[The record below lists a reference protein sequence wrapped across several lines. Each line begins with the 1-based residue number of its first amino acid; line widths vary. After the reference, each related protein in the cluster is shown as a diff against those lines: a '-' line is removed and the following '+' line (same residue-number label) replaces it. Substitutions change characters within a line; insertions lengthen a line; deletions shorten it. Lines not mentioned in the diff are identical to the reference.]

1 MKIPEGY
8 QEKVYAGWLG
18 KIIGIR
24 AGANIEGW
32 TYEKIRDTY
41 GELDGYPADFINFAA
56 DDDSNGPIFF
66 LRALRDTAEN
76 YDLQPQDVATALL
89 NYAAWE
95 RGFFWWGGYGI
106 STEHTAYMNLR
117 AGIPAP
123 RSGSIEQNGSTMA
136 EQIGGQIFIDTWGL
150 VAPGNPDLAAR
161 YARAAASVTHDGN
174 GIYGGI
180 FIAVAVSWAFVENDL
195 QKILDEALSYIPAD
209 CEYARVV
216 QAMRKFH
223 RENPG
228 DWRAAFRYLQQ
239 NFGYDRYP
247 GNCHIIPN
255 AGVVIL
261 SLLYG
266 EGDFDRT
273 INICNMCGWDTDCN
287 VANAGCIMGVR
298 GGLQA
303 ISYEK
308 WRAPINDLLICSS
321 TVGSLNILDLPGCAD
336 YIASLAYDA
345 AGEEPEPLW
354 RELYSQFQRR
364 CHFEYPGSTHAMRV
378 RGAGS
383 FSMENSAQRA
393 FTGKRSLRICG
404 QGTAQPAAIYRQTYY
419 ERKDF
424 SDSRYNPS
432 FSPILYPGQ
441 TVKAA
446 VCAETEG
453 VRACPYVRE
462 LHSGQVYSG
471 EEVALVPGKWAEL
484 SYDIPAMEGALL
496 GEAGILVESNDS
508 WCVFLDDLTFE
519 GAPDYTVEAACERE
533 EWFAFGH
540 TPVSQFTAM
549 KGLACLQ
556 DGQLHLSCAD
566 FGEVYTG
573 NWDWEDYTAEFAVT
587 PVIGKEWGVNV
598 RVQGAMRSYAVL
610 FREQDVALM
619 KNDCGYSAMQTR
631 PFTWQPG
638 QEYKIR
644 VYACKNCLRVW
655 IDGEEFFEW
664 EDTEKPLR
672 CGCVGMTVREGA
684 HCALRQIRIRK
695 Q

>member
-273 INICNMCGWDTDCN
+273 INICNMCG
-287 VANAGCIMGVR
+287 
-298 GGLQA
+298 
-303 ISYEK
+303 
-308 WRAPINDLLICSS
+308 
-321 TVGSLNILDLPGCAD
+321 
-336 YIASLAYDA
+336 
-345 AGEEPEPLW
+345 
-354 RELYSQFQRR
+354 
-364 CHFEYPGSTHAMRV
+364 
-378 RGAGS
+378 
-383 FSMENSAQRA
+383 
-393 FTGKRSLRICG
+393 
-404 QGTAQPAAIYRQTYY
+404 
-419 ERKDF
+419 
-424 SDSRYNPS
+424 
-432 FSPILYPGQ
+432 
-441 TVKAA
+441 
-446 VCAETEG
+446 
-453 VRACPYVRE
+453 
-462 LHSGQVYSG
+462 
-471 EEVALVPGKWAEL
+471 
-484 SYDIPAMEGALL
+484 
-496 GEAGILVESNDS
+496 
-508 WCVFLDDLTFE
+508 
-519 GAPDYTVEAACERE
+519 
-533 EWFAFGH
+533 
-540 TPVSQFTAM
+540 
-549 KGLACLQ
+549 
-556 DGQLHLSCAD
+556 
-566 FGEVYTG
+566 
-573 NWDWEDYTAEFAVT
+573 
-587 PVIGKEWGVNV
+587 
-598 RVQGAMRSYAVL
+598 
-610 FREQDVALM
+610 
-619 KNDCGYSAMQTR
+619 
-631 PFTWQPG
+631 
-638 QEYKIR
+638 
-644 VYACKNCLRVW
+644 
-655 IDGEEFFEW
+655 
-664 EDTEKPLR
+664 
-672 CGCVGMTVREGA
+672 
-684 HCALRQIRIRK
+684 
-695 Q
+695 